1 MPKLEPEQRQAL
13 DEAVARFIAYGGVL
27 DRTTRGYVSAW
38 ILERLLPGYS
48 DLDGLQPGYFKH
60 FSAVLDEVLT
70 DDVLQDVTRAHP
82 PLAAQIAID
91 LMGWFRRKFG
101 EVLVGHPFE
110 AEESELEGWTVR
122 PMAHV
127 VDRWAYFTKAIG
139 TYTTRAE
146 VDPGYHTSRVDAL
159 RSAAPGG
166 WEAFSE
172 AEQSEVGRLF
182 DDLLGQWDS
191 RLQAKILDFHLRRA
205 TPMIN
210 ELAEQLH
217 GKAREFKQLEE
228 LVEPFADYAGRYW
241 DLSRDLWS
249 DDGFDVVREYRD
261 LLDREDE
268 LRKLAELLGRLRE
281 AELITEEEE
290 YSEKVVYRSLKR
302 DPDRR
307 DELVGVFASDD
318 LNRLLPVEAALLGD
332 PATESVFLKRFAS
345 KDLQTYAYEHRYLDE
360 QAGERQ
366 VSQTVSRKKQRGP
379 FIVCVDTSGSM
390 EGLPERVA
398 KVLCFGIMKMAA
410 REERNAFLINFSTG
424 IRTLDLLNIADSIG
438 SLAGFLKQSFHGGTD
453 LSLALDAS
461 LKKLEEDDF
470 HDADVLIISD
480 FVMYK
485 LDPELERRMEY
496 RRVNRNTKFYGLI
509 ISDEPNED
517 VIGVFDRVWR
527 YEDDLRGVVE
537 QFRVMGGG

>member
-1 MPKLEPEQRQAL
+1 MLDPERRQAL
-13 DEAVARFIAYGGVL
+13 DEAVSRFVAYGGIL
-27 DRTTRGYVSAW
+27 DATTRRYVAAW
-38 ILERLLPGYS
+38 VQERLLPGYA
-48 DLDGLQPGYFKH
+48 DLEGLQPGYFKH
-60 FSAVLDEVLT
+60 FSGVLDDVLI
-70 DDVLQDVTRAHP
+70 DNVLQDVTQRHP
-82 PLAAQIAID
+82 PLAAQIVID
-91 LMGWFRRKFG
+91 LLGWFRRKFG

-110 AEESELEGWTVR
+110 SEESELQGWAVR
-122 PMAHV
+122 PMGHV
-127 VDRWAYFTKAIG
+127 VDRWAYFTKALG
-139 TYTTRAE
+139 DYSTRAE
-146 VDPGYHTSRVDAL
+146 LDPAYHTARVDAL
-159 RSAAPGG
+159 RSATPGG
-166 WEAFSE
+166 WDAFSE
-172 AEQSEVGRLF
+172 ADRAEAGRLF
-182 DDLLGQWDS
+182 DDLLAQWDS
-191 RLQAKILDFHLRRA
+191 RLQAKILDFHLRRV
-205 TPMIN
+205 TPLIH

-249 DDGFDVVREYRD
+249 DAGFDVIRTYRE

-290 YSEKVVYRSLKR
+290 YSEKVVFRSVKR
-302 DPDRR
+302 DPHRR

-318 LNRLLPVEAALLGD
+318 LNRLLPSEAAMLGD
-332 PATESVFLKRFAS
+332 DLTESVFLKRFAS

-360 QAGERQ
+360 HEGERQ
-366 VSQTVSRKKQRGP
+366 VSETVSRKKQRGP

-410 REERNAFLINFSTG
+410 REERQAYLINFSTG

-438 SLAGFLKQSFHGGTD
+438 SLADFLQQSFHGGTD

-461 LKKLEEDDF
+461 LQKLEEDDF
-470 HDADVLIISD
+470 RDADVLIISD

-485 LDPELERRMEY
+485 LDAELQRRMEY
-496 RRVNRNTKFYGLI
+496 RRINRNTKFYGLI

-517 VIGVFDRVWR
+517 VTGVFDRVWR
-527 YEDDLRGVVE
+527 YEDNLRGVIE
-537 QFRVMGGG
+537 DLR